1 MLKRFSTWSVVLSL
15 TLLFAG
21 PPVACTEEEGA
32 RQELDT
38 AATAPYVVEE
48 IDPEEYAA
56 EILASRAERDEQYAS
71 LEYSPLAV
79 VAIARL
85 DRERTTIGSEESADL
100 PLSGPDVA
108 PLHAEILRGEAA
120 DGAADFLLRAVDGD
134 LWTVGDP
141 ALRLA
146 EMEFDRGARA
156 RIGQYTVYSDSLG
169 TLGAVVRALDFST
182 PAFTEFAGLEYF
194 PPDPAYV
201 VAAAVTPY
209 QEAEEIRMIDTRGW
223 ERPAWRY
230 GEAAFTLHGE
240 ELRLVLLTWVAEPG
254 PGDQFFIAITDATS
268 GEETYP
274 ACRYVQPRFVADGP
288 LLLDFNLATNPSC
301 AYNDGFACPLPPR
314 ENRLKVPIRA
324 GEKIYPHHH

>member
-1 MLKRFSTWSVVLSL
+1 MLKRLSTWSVVLSL
-15 TLLFAG
+15 TLLLAG
-21 PPVACTEEEGA
+21 LPVACTGGEGA
-32 RQELDT
+32 RQDPDVAE
-38 AATAPYVVEE
+38 TAPYVVEE
-48 IDPEEYAA
+48 IDPEAYAA

-71 LEYSPLAV
+71 LEFSPLAV

-85 DRERTTIGSEESADL
+85 DKERTTIGSDESADL
-100 PLSGPDVA
+100 PLLSPDVA
-108 PLHAEILRGEAA
+108 PLHAEILPSEVAGGS
-120 DGAADFLLRAVDGD
+120 DGFLLRAVDGV
-134 LWTVGDP
+134 LWTAGEP
-141 ALRLA
+141 SLRLA
-146 EMEFDRGARA
+146 EMDFDRGARA
-156 RIGQYTVYSDSLG
+156 RIGHYTVYSDSLG

-182 PAFTEFAGLEYF
+182 PAFTEFTGLEYY

-209 QEAEEIRMIDTRGW
+209 EEAEEIRMIDTRGW

-240 ELRLVLLTWVAEPG
+240 DLRLVLLTWVAEPG
-254 PGDQFFIAITDATS
+254 PGDQFFIALTDATS

-274 ACRYVQPRFVADGP
+274 ACRYVQPGFVAEGP
-288 LLLDFNLATNPSC
+288 LLLDFNLAFNPSC

-314 ENRLKVPIRA
+314 ENRLQVPIRA

>member
-1 MLKRFSTWSVVLSL
+1 MLRRSQVWSGLLALVLLL
-15 TLLFAG
+15 TVMLA
-21 PPVACTEEEGA
+21 ACTEGEGA
-32 RQELDT
+32 RQDIDT
-38 AATAPYVVEE
+38 VATVPYVVEE

-56 EILASRAERDEQYAS
+56 EILAGRAERDEQFGS
-71 LEYSPLAV
+71 LEFSPLAV

-85 DRERTTIGSEESADL
+85 DRERTTIGADGSADL
-100 PLSGPDVA
+100 SLLGPSVA
-108 PLHAEILRGEAA
+108 PLHAEILRSEAA
-120 DGAADFLLRAVDGD
+120 DGSVGFLLRALDGD
-134 LWTVGDP
+134 LRVDGAP
-141 ALRLA
+141 ALRLS

-156 RIGQYTVYSDSLG
+156 RIGQYIVYSDSLG

-182 PAFTEFAGLEYF
+182 PAFAEFTRLEYF
-194 PPDPAYV
+194 PPDPEYV

-209 QEAEEIRMIDTRGW
+209 DEAEEIRMIDTRGW

-230 GEAAFTLHGE
+230 GEAAFSLHGE
-240 ELRLVLLTWVAEPG
+240 DLRLVLLTWVAEPG

-274 ACRYVQPRFVADGP
+274 ACRYIQPGFVAEGP
-288 LLLDFNLATNPSC
+288 MLLDFNLATNPSC

-314 ENRLKVPIRA
+314 ENRLQIPIRA